1 VGTVRR
7 ALRQLRDVDR
17 DLILL
22 VAWDGLSP
30 SQAGS
35 VLGLRPVTA
44 RSRLHRARQRLAALV
59 EDQHSTATPAP
70 AAAPSTAATTQIREE
85 RDD

>member
-1 VGTVRR
+1 V
-7 ALRQLRDVDR
+7 ALGQLRSVDR

-30 SQAGS
+30 SAACS

-44 RSRLHRARQRLAALV
+44 RSRLHRARQRLAALLDKHA
-59 EDQHSTATPAP
+59 ETAPGPAP
-70 AAAPSTAATTQIREE
+70 TTAAAAAANPQSQEQC
-85 RDD
+85 DG